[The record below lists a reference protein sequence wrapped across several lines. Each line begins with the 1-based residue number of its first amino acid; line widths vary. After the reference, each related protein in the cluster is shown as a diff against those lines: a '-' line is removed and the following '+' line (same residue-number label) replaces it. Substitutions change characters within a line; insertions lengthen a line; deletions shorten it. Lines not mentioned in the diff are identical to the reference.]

1 MNVICVIGDVI
12 GSRGLKGRGLFQ
24 ERFQKTLDKINHSK
38 NPSMISPCTITLG
51 DEFQAVY
58 QDAGPLFLD
67 FMTILDGLYPA
78 KVRFSVGI
86 GPLET
91 PINSQQALG
100 MDGPAFHV
108 ARAAFDSDFKKSE
121 RLFHLGHHQK
131 AAPAWINSGLAL
143 VSHEMKTWKRNRF
156 QVFLKLLAGLEPKS
170 IAEQLEI
177 TPTAVYKNLHAGALD
192 PIRTMTEE
200 VANWINQELQS

>member
-12 GSRGLKGRGLFQ
+12 DSRGLKGRTLFQ
-24 ERFQKTLDKINHSK
+24 ERFQQSLDEVNQSQS
-38 NPSMISPCTITLG
+38 PGRISPCTITLG

-58 QDAGPLFLD
+58 RDAGPLFLD
-67 FMTILDGLYPA
+67 FMTILDRLYPA
-78 KVRFSVGI
+78 KIRFSVGI

-121 RLFHLGHHQK
+121 RLFQIGHHQK
-131 AAPAWINSGLAL
+131 PVPAWVESGLAL
-143 VSHEMKTWKRNRF
+143 VSHEMRTWKRNRF
-156 QVFLKLLAGLEPKS
+156 QVFLKVLAGVEPKS
-170 IAEQLEI
+170 IAEQLGI
-177 TPTAVYKNLHAGALD
+177 TPAAVYKNLHAGALD
-192 PIRTMTEE
+192 PIRTMTQEA
-200 VANWINQELQS
+200 ANWINQELQS